1 MTLIN
6 YVTGSNDTN
15 FILSLGRSNLNYDAV
30 DAHAINSRI
39 NHKIT
44 LIDDTTKSIETKS
57 GRTYLK
63 WHEKSHLKEL
73 VE

>member
-1 MTLIN
+1 MKTLL
-6 YVTGSNDTN
+6 
-15 FILSLGRSNLNYDAV
+15 FIVVSATMLLSGCKSKEEKANELIKDDMFKVLYDFA
-30 DAHAINSRI
+30 SYEP
-39 NHKIT
+39 
-44 LIDDTTKSIETKS
+44 IETKS